1 MAARVKNNEFIED
14 KRLYFYSFADE
25 QEVNIKIK
33 DGLIAQ
39 LVRAHA

>member
-1 MAARVKNNEFIED
+1 MGEQVAAGLKLPRNQSKYTYIGYA
-14 KRLYFYSFADE
+14 K
-25 QEVNIKIK
+25 K